1 MKRILAFFCTLT
13 MILPLFAFT
22 ASAASEDGDS
32 EDSVSLTVQ
41 EQSVLQEKLIAYG
54 YGDEEFT
61 ADLLYDADDCPTF
74 LLGTTKEGYIVL
86 RRESNQFCECGEGNP
101 YRDYMTNKKYYA
113 GAVCYFVQLAEEGSV
128 QSSSLGGYYDILR
141 GTYSSLVPRLDT
153 SRVSA
158 EQQEDYEHAESPT
171 SIDYTV
177 TLSQNYDYIRR
188 KAFGNNTDNTCSAV
202 ATGIAL
208 NYIAAR
214 HNMAIIAT
222 NHISEKL
229 DKGLPNSKKPI
240 SGLYPNANRLHRYLV
255 DTCRMEP
262 VSYAEAILGAVRL
275 YTTKVV
281 PLNNIYQFSLQW
293 TLFPKASTIKK
304 NIQADKP
311 VLITTTLFA
320 QYDFHTMCVY
330 GYRDT
335 SDGPQLLVHTGWYSR
350 PELESLYGSS
360 TNYYQTEIWI
370 NESDAT
376 YGYYF
381 SFHNP
386 LASFNDI
393 PIFTHWAY
401 PGILYVVNRG
411 LMNGTTSTT
420 FAPGHT
426 MSRAMLVSTLYRMAG
441 SPSVTYTNTF
451 SDVPKSAW
459 YANSVIWASKHN
471 IVSGVG
477 GGRFNP
483 DGNVTREQAA
493 TFLFRYAA
501 YRGYNTSRR
510 ANLSAFPDRG
520 SVSSFAKEAMPWA
533 VAENV
538 INGTVINDVTVL
550 APQNNANRGQA
561 ASFLMRF
568 EENVAK

>member
-1 MKRILAFFCTLT
+1 MKRILALFCMLSFL
-13 MILPLFAFT
+13 LPLFAFT
-22 ASAASEDGDS
+22 ASAASEDGGS
-32 EDSVSLTVQ
+32 EASVSLTVQ
-41 EQSVLQEKLIAYG
+41 ELSVLQEKLNVYG
-54 YGDEEFT
+54 YGGEEFT
-61 ADLLYDADDCPTF
+61 ADVLYDSDDCPTF
-74 LLGTTKEGYIVL
+74 LLGTTKEGYLIQE
-86 RRESNQFCECGEGNP
+86 RDSCKFQECGEGNP
-101 YRDYMTNKKYYA
+101 YENYMTSKKYYG
-113 GAVCYFVQLAEEGSV
+113 GAICYFVQPSGEESTQAEAPGE
-128 QSSSLGGYYDILR
+128 YYDIIR
-141 GTYSSLVPRLDT
+141 ETYSSFVPRLDT
-153 SRVSA
+153 NGETA
-158 EQQEDYEHAESPT
+158 GQQEPRAAASPT
-171 SIDYTV
+171 SISGT
-177 TLSQNYDYIRR
+177 IRVANNDSYLKR
-188 KAFGNNTDNTCSAV
+188 RAFGNNTDNTCSAV

-208 NYIAAR
+208 NYIAFE
-214 HNMAIIAT
+214 HNVAIIPDYLIPEGF
-222 NHISEKL
+222 NNGLPSNDRPISER
-229 DKGLPNSKKPI
+229 
-240 SGLYPNANRLHRYLV
+240 YPRANRFHRYIADSCGMGPGSFDGFV
-255 DTCRMEP
+255 
-262 VSYAEAILGAVRL
+262 VGAVNKYNRDTIPSK
-275 YTTKVV
+275 YKYKFGIEST
-281 PLNNIYQFSLQW
+281 PL
-293 TLFPKASTIKK
+293 PKASTIKN
-304 NIQADKP
+304 NIQNDKP
-311 VLITTTLFA
+311 VLITTTFWGGE
-320 QYDFHTMCVY
+320 YNWHTMCVY

-335 SDGPQLLVHTGWYSR
+335 SDGPQLLVHTGWYSEEDSEQISGTR
-350 PELESLYGSS
+350 YRQKEAWIDES
-360 TNYYQTEIWI
+360 I
-370 NESDAT
+370 AT

-381 SFHNP
+381 SFENP

-483 DGNVTREQAA
+483 DGNVTREQVA

-520 SVSSFAKEAMPWA
+520 SVSSFAKDAMSWA
-533 VAENV
+533 VAEDV

-568 EENVAK
+568 EESVAK